1 MDGRIRCLLVHA
13 YISYHALLFEAPF
26 ETSFRARI
34 LGQLSKLLNKLKA

>member
-34 LGQLSKLLNKLKA
+34 LGKLEHN